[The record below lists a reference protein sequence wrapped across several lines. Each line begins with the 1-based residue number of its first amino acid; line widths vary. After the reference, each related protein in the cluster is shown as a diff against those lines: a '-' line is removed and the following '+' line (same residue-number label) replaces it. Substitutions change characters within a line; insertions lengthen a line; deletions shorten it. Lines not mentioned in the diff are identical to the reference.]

1 MFGIDIHAATRSQ
14 ITGAV
19 RQHGTKKLPSHNPLT
34 VRYDANPPFPGSRML
49 VGFTE
54 DEELAN
60 IAFQF
65 DSGSAFTD
73 VLKFE
78 ALKQHLIE
86 TYGAPA
92 VTPPGSRDSDLK
104 EELRWTEDGIKIQL
118 ISYKWHAAW
127 RIHMTH
133 RLSYLMSSG

>member
-19 RQHGTKKLPSHNPLT
+19 LQHGAKKLPPHNPLT
-34 VRYDANPPFPGSRML
+34 DRYDANQPFPGSRMI
-49 VGFTE
+49 VGFAE
-54 DEELAN
+54 DEELEN
-60 IAFQF
+60 MAFRF
-65 DSGSAFTD
+65 DSRSAFTD
-73 VLKFE
+73 VLKCK

-127 RIHMTH
+127 RIHVTH
-133 RLSYLMSSG
+133 RLSYLLSSN